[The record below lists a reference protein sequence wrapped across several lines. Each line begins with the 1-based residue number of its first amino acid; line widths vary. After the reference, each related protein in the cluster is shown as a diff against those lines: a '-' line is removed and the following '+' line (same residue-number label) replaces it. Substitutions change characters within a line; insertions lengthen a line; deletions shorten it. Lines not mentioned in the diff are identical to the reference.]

1 MESNYNK
8 KAKFTG
14 AFICVL
20 FFTLTDAASFNVMNS
35 LYQNLTSGHNK
46 YLRPEVDLDD
56 PTVITIEFFIINL
69 QEINAV
75 EGIVSMTGYFDVVW
89 TDNSMIWTTT
99 DYDNAW
105 YMILPADAIWKPPL
119 INSNSAKE
127 FSIFNPDDL
136 SLYVLDDGRV
146 KWLPA
151 QNLKFTCDID
161 ITYFPFDTQVC
172 SMEIIAWGVSSFD
185 ISFNSPLSTVHTSS
199 YSTNSEWELS
209 KTSVNV
215 SNTITP
221 TVIYTFHFK
230 RRPMF
235 LLMTLIIPVIF
246 LALLNIGVFLLP
258 TESGERFGFSVTLLL
273 AVVVFLTIAQ
283 GLLPA
288 SAVPRL
294 SAICVTL
301 MIDLV
306 MSGLIVGSIIV
317 SSRFYY
323 RSDDEPIP
331 NWMKKIVTYQLFF
344 REKNQVH
351 DLGNEEKVD
360 HCIAYNGDTK
370 KLTWQDV
377 SKTFDTISLIF
388 YIVAFIA
395 GNLMFIID
403 VAQGME

>member
-1 MESNYNK
+1 
-8 KAKFTG
+8 
-14 AFICVL
+14 
-20 FFTLTDAASFNVMNS
+20 
-35 LYQNLTSGHNK
+35 
-46 YLRPEVDLDD
+46 
-56 PTVITIEFFIINL
+56 
-69 QEINAV
+69 
-75 EGIVSMTGYFDVVW
+75 MTGYFDIVW
-89 TDNSMIWTTT
+89 TDNSMIWTLS

-105 YMILPADAIWKPPL
+105 YIILPEDAIWKPPL
-119 INSNSAKE
+119 INSNSARE
-127 FSIFNPDDL
+127 FSIFNPEDL
-136 SLYVLDDGRV
+136 SLYVLYDGQV

-161 ITYFPFDTQVC
+161 ITYFPFDTQEC
-172 SMEIIAWGVSSFD
+172 TMQIIAWGYSTFD
-185 ISFNSPLSTVHTSS
+185 ITFYSSLSTVHTSS

-215 SNTITP
+215 SNTVTP
-221 TVIYTFHFK
+221 TVRYTFYFK

-301 MIDLV
+301 MINLV
-306 MSGLIVGSIIV
+306 MSGLIVGSVIM

-323 RSDDEPIP
+323 KTEDEPIP
-331 NWMKKIVTYQLFF
+331 NWMKKIVTYQLCC
-344 REKNQVH
+344 RGKNQVH
-351 DLGNEEKVD
+351 DLRNGEKVD
-360 HCIAYNGDTK
+360 HCIEYNGNAK
-370 KLTWQDV
+370 KITWQDV
-377 SKTFDTISLIF
+377 SKAFDTISLIF

-403 VAQGME
+403 VAQVME